1 MTEHTREA
9 EATPSRIKE
18 LLYSYDVE
26 TLELAVS
33 FLAAVMGIWL
43 LMPFGAATTSASA
56 NIILHIFGK
65 AGFGGM
71 VLFGG
76 LIRFYG
82 LYTANIQLQIYAT
95 FYCAMIWLFIA
106 STVAYSNPTSFGVAI
121 FGGLFL
127 VSSFMYIRLNDKK
140 KREKGREYH
149 A

>member
-1 MTEHTREA
+1 MTQHTREA
-9 EATPSRIKE
+9 DSTPNRLKE

-26 TLELAVS
+26 TLELAIS
-33 FLAAVMGIWL
+33 FLAIVMGTWL
-43 LMPFGAATTSASA
+43 LLPFGEATTSASA
-56 NIILHIFGK
+56 NIILAVFGK
-65 AGFGGM
+65 LGFGGM

-76 LIRFYG
+76 LVRFYG
-82 LYTANIQLQIYAT
+82 LYTANLRVQIYAT

-127 VSSFMYIRLNDKK
+127 VSGFMYIRLKDKN
-140 KREKGREYH
+140 KREKERVFY